1 MFLEFIYSVSTCT
14 PVIVIVSDCRNLLMC
29 MTSVMHII
37 IISSSSSSS
46 CSSNN
51 NSSSSNISIM
61 IIKKKKKK
69 KKKKGVGVGAAK
81 SFLEIGGLKRPVLK
95 PNSVGACGKRTN
107 ESYVSLGYDASVSW
121 RLVSQ
126 S

>member
-37 IISSSSSSS
+37 IISS
-46 CSSNN
+46 NN

-69 KKKKGVGVGAAK
+69 KKRGVGVGAAK